1 MCFVFHSC
9 LLHVYGD
16 KNTTKIWRKQKQTC
30 RFGYNKNYS
39 LQCKANV
46 QLESTAFV
54 FVHLYSN
61 VSSTNNCFS
70 GRSCIVKTP
79 SRFIYHIQ
87 EPLELHRFQKWER
100 DSKCLG
106 VLNVHYQL
114 YTQAQT
120 RCLGDS
126 VYTAETLLS
135 IDHMSLWIL
144 KYTSFLK

>member
-9 LLHVYGD
+9 LLYGD

-79 SRFIYHIQ
+79 SRFIYHIIQ
-87 EPLELHRFQKWER
+87 EPIELHRFQKWER

-114 YTQAQT
+114 DTVSRRQRIHSWELCY
-120 RCLGDS
+120 R
-126 VYTAETLLS
+126 S
-135 IDHMSLWIL
+135 ITWVSEFWNIHR
-144 KYTSFLK
+144 F